1 MKPQNIRLFVKSGC
15 GWCDAA
21 QEWLDEQGIKYA
33 VVNVSRDAKAFSEM
47 QQLSGQTRAPV
58 IEIDGEILADF
69 GPEELEVFWQELT
82 GGEK

>member
-1 MKPQNIRLFVKSGC
+1 MKSQNIRLFVKTGC

-47 QQLSGQTRAPV
+47 QELSGQTRAPV

-69 GPEELEVFWQELT
+69 GPEELAEFWLKLG